1 MRVRKYVNQRKSNQK
16 NGSPSRCKS
25 GSSSYAS
32 AYGRTRSERPSFSY
46 QKFFTMRVRKNK
58 KWEVAEVQV
67 SYKPKHDHTVK
78 ISTAEDAYH
87 VFRTMW
93 DENLLNLQEQVC
105 AIFLNRANEVIGFRC
120 LHTGS
125 ATASQFDLKL
135 LFTLCCKL
143 MAQGI
148 ILCHNHPSGN
158 PKASPADFQMTRRV
172 RECAQLFEVQLLDH
186 LIITSKGYT
195 TI

>member
-1 MRVRKYVNQRKSNQK
+1 MS
-16 NGSPSRCKS
+16 
-25 GSSSYAS
+25 
-32 AYGRTRSERPSFSY
+32 
-46 QKFFTMRVRKNK
+46 VRKNK
-58 KWEVAEVQV
+58 KQWQVAEVQV
-67 SYKPKHDHTVK
+67 SYKPKHDPTVK

-87 VFRTMW
+87 VFRSMW

-135 LFTLCCKL
+135 LFTLCCKI

-172 RECAQLFEVQLLDH
+172 RECAELFEVQLLDH
-186 LIITSKGYT
+186 LIITSKAYT
-195 TI
+195 TILTGPGEVHTNPRSSAKWAFP